1 MNKQFDE
8 NVNPVQ
14 LSSMDQIELALELA
28 KLPRSSRNVDI
39 FSAVSLVDTPYQPM
53 QWAVRDI
60 LPEGCVLFAGRPKLG
75 KSWLAYHLAIAI
87 AEGTKAFG
95 EVPVR
100 QGDVLYL
107 ALEDGRQRLQW
118 RLKTLL
124 RGHPVPKRLHL
135 AMDWPALDAGGWM
148 K

>member
-1 MNKQFDE
+1 MSRQFDE
-8 NVNPVQ
+8 NVNPKQ
-14 LSSMDQIELALELA
+14 LGYLDQIEQALELA
-28 KLPRSSRNVDI
+28 KLPKNSKRVDI
-39 FSAVSLVDTPYQPM
+39 FSALSLVQETYQPM

-75 KSWLAYHLAIAI
+75 KSWLAYHIAISI
-87 AEGTKAFG
+87 AEGGRALGGIRVK
-95 EVPVR
+95 

-124 RGHPVPKRLHL
+124 RGHPVPQRLHL
-135 AMDWPALDAGGWM
+135 ATQWLPLDAGGIDE
-148 K
+148 

>member
-8 NVNPVQ
+8 NVDSVT
-14 LSSMDQIELALELA
+14 LSYTDQMELALELA
-28 KLPRSSRNVDI
+28 KLPRSSQNVRI
-39 FSAVSLVDTPYQPM
+39 FTAVSLVDTPYKPM

-87 AEGTKAFG
+87 AEGTEAFG
-95 EVPVR
+95 EIRVR

-118 RLKTLL
+118 R
-124 RGHPVPKRLHL
+124 
-135 AMDWPALDAGGWM
+135 
-148 K
+148 